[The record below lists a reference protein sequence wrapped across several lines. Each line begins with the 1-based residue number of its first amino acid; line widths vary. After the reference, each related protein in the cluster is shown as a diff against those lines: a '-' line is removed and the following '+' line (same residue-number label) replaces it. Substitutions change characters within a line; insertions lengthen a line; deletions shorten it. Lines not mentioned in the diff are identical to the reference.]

1 MLSKKKV
8 SPKSTAT
15 FSLDI
20 LNEICDVEQNEI
32 TKSIHHRVREL
43 GSKLRKTKLL
53 KSRSVYTKK
62 YLEKSITRLLEI
74 RVITKEIEVLARK
87 LLRTH
92 NKFIMPDIKN
102 SIHLSKAAGRSAL
115 ESIKENKKA
124 LAKIK
129 PLN

>member
-53 KSRSVYTKK
+53 KSKSVYTKK

>member
-53 KSRSVYTKK
+53 KSKSVYTKK

-87 LLRTH
+87 LLKTH